1 MATKEC
7 AAPPNDPSL
16 AKAESGVR
24 LANTG
29 LAIGI
34 SGAVTL
40 IGGLVWYL
48 VQPASAPDS
57 RRARIGGP
65 VFTF

>member
-1 MATKEC
+1 VTEPEC
-7 AAPPNDPSL
+7 TAPPNDPSL

-40 IGGLVWYL
+40 LGGLVWYF
-48 VQPASAPDS
+48 VQPTTTDS
-57 RRARIGGP
+57 RRGSIGGP
-65 VFTF
+65 LFTF